1 MLNSY
6 STNAILMRI
15 LCRDYRRNHG
25 TYYQENLRVDFS
37 FNDILWCRSAQP
49 VSPHSAVLQLQ
60 LPKEAVEIDLFF
72 WFIRRSANHDVK
84 EWESGG
90 ASRSIF
96 KMWHGSYNNVMFLH
110 FTRWKS
116 AKYHP
121 GLLWTSFSFHFP
133 SSLAPFAPF
142 SPSPVAAS
150 LSSSVLYSQQ
160 SRWGFGVPYWEERR
174 KKKRWTVQRQQKAC
188 FPFKSYKHH
197 WLSVNRTICREDW
210 GESKWKEEL
219 AVYKVCVQWKDKW
232 VMRNIPVGKM
242 MGWMFSRYAA
252 PCSKSTAR
260 KQSIIPH
267 LAKMNVK

>member
-6 STNAILMRI
+6 STNAILMRK

-49 VSPHSAVLQLQ
+49 VNPHSAVLQLQ
-60 LPKEAVEIDLFF
+60 LPKGAVEIDLFF

-90 ASRSIF
+90 ASRSIW

-110 FTRWKS
+110 LTRWKS
-116 AKYHP
+116 AKYRP

-160 SRWGFGVPYWEERR
+160 SRWGFGVPYWEER
-174 KKKRWTVQRQQKAC
+174 KKKKDGLFSGNKRLVFHLKVTSTTGWAWTEPYAGKTEVKANGRRSWQYTKYAFNGRINEWCAIYPWARWWDECSPDMLPLVRKAQRGNSQ
-188 FPFKSYKHH
+188 
-197 WLSVNRTICREDW
+197 
-210 GESKWKEEL
+210 
-219 AVYKVCVQWKDKW
+219 
-232 VMRNIPVGKM
+232 
-242 MGWMFSRYAA
+242 
-252 PCSKSTAR
+252 
-260 KQSIIPH
+260 
-267 LAKMNVK
+267 